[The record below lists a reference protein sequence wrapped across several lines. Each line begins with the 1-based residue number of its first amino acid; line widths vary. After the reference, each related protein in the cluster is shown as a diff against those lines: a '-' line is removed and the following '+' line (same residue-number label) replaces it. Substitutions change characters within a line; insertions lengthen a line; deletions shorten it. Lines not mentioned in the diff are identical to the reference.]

1 MTRIVAGEAGGRT
14 LRVPA
19 RGTRPTS
26 ERVREALFSRL
37 EHMDVVDGAHVL
49 DLYAGSGALG
59 LEAASRGA
67 AEVDLVERSR
77 PAAQVISANVHTLGL
92 GKVARVHSADVR
104 SYLLSRR
111 GEALGGDIDLVLVD
125 PPYDVPEDDLTEV
138 LHLLGP
144 WIGADT
150 LVVVERSTRS
160 PEPGWPEHLHLEEQ
174 RTYGETA
181 VWFAGPPLAPE
192 ESHPTVPAAP
202 TPSVRSTQLAPGAL
216 PGSQPPPDALPGTQ
230 PPPDAQPP
238 A

>member
-37 EHMDVVDGAHVL
+37 EHMDVVDGARVL

-67 AEVDLVERSR
+67 RTVDLVERSR
-77 PAAQVISANVHTLGL
+77 PAAQVISANVRTLGL
-92 GKVARVHSADVR
+92 GEVTRVHTADVR
-104 SYLLSRR
+104 SYLMSRR
-111 GEALGGDIDLVLVD
+111 GETLGGDVDLVLVD

-144 WIGADT
+144 WIGVDT

-160 PEPGWPEHLHLEEQ
+160 PEPGWPEHLRLEDQ
-174 RTYGETA
+174 RAYGETV
-181 VWFAGPPLAPE
+181 VWFAGPPL
-192 ESHPTVPAAP
+192 PAEG
-202 TPSVRSTQLAPGAL
+202 TPVTAQASLSSSIRSTQLAPGAL
-216 PGSQPPPDALPGTQ
+216 PGIRSSEATSPT
-230 PPPDAQPP
+230 AQPP
-238 A
+238 VPPS